1 MGTRQ
6 SWFHK
11 LTRYHRHQKG
21 TAGYR
26 EIELVLVAAHV
37 EALLSFFPCRYR
49 WNQPS
54 AGSTQ
59 NFLPFFSSTLWVE
72 GLG

>member
-1 MGTRQ
+1 M
-6 SWFHK
+6 
-11 LTRYHRHQKG
+11 
-21 TAGYR
+21 AGYV

-37 EALLSFFPCRYR
+37 EALLSFFPCKYC

-59 NFLPFFSSTLWVE
+59 NFFPFFSSTLWVE